1 MCQSQT
7 AKWSCGTWPRLDC
20 KCKISFKKI
29 YHSRRKAKKFKKSK
43 KKFFWMT
50 FEHNFDCR
58 PGRGSRLMSRLLR
71 KIFGIS
77 RLSRPNLGMSR
88 LWRPKSSISRFATMM
103 IRRDYCDRSGDCA
116 TKTSRLIFG
125 TSRLSRPRVAL
136 SRLSR
141 HRWRRR
147 DFPDQHEDGATFKKS
162 FSGLSRPRW
171 RRHDF
176 RDHGGYGATQ
186 ETARLKKQRRDR
198 LGQCDQKVHYWGPNQ
213 FGTKHIFKLKS
224 SKVLF

>member
-1 MCQSQT
+1 
-7 AKWSCGTWPRLDC
+7 
-20 KCKISFKKI
+20 
-29 YHSRRKAKKFKKSK
+29 
-43 KKFFWMT
+43 MT

-198 LGQCDQKVHYWGPNQ
+198 LGQCDQKVHFQDFRDRHTKIWSRKSRHGFRDPCPDFRDQILVCTDFDGPRRDSCPN
-213 FGTKHIFKLKS
+213 FPDSRRDYAIW
-224 SKVLF
+224 V